1 MEVVLLDHHS
11 ARFFDANQ
19 RGSLTERERLEPQD
33 PHGFRRHLEHRKEA
47 DYQGQRIPE
56 AGEFFE
62 RIAQRLEDAAS
73 ILLIGDATAKSSAMR
88 AFLEYLQEKHK
99 DLAARVIATVHA
111 DLSAI
116 TLGEIDQIARR
127 YATPP

>member
-11 ARFFDANQ
+11 ARFFGAKNE
-19 RGSLTERERLEPQD
+19 RGSFIELERLEPHD

-62 RIAQRLEDAAS
+62 RIAQRLENAPS

-88 AFLEYLQEKHK
+88 AFLDYLQEKHN
-99 DLAARVIATVHA
+99 DVAARVMATVHA

-127 YATPP
+127 YA